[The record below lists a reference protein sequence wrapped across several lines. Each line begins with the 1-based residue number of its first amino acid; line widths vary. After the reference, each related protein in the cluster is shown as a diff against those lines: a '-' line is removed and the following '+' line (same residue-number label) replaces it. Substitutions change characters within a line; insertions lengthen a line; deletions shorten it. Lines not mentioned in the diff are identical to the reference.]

1 MRWNA
6 SDNFEPAPRAVEVQW
21 PDLHICPAC
30 GRPFVAP
37 VSVFDVVAPGRYLV
51 ELRCTNCE
59 WTAVSAESRER
70 LEDLERELQR
80 QLAAMHEIA
89 ELMELTR
96 QVDEVDAFARALQDN
111 LILPEDF

>member
-6 SDNFEPAPRAVEVQW
+6 SDRFEPAPRTVEVDW
-21 PDLHICPAC
+21 PDLHICPSC
-30 GRPFVAP
+30 DRPFVVP
-37 VSVFDVVAPGRYLV
+37 TSVFDVVAPGRYLV
-51 ELRCTNCE
+51 DLRCMNCD
-59 WTAVSAESRER
+59 WAKVSAASKQR

-96 QVDEVDAFARALQDN
+96 QIDEVDAFARALQDN